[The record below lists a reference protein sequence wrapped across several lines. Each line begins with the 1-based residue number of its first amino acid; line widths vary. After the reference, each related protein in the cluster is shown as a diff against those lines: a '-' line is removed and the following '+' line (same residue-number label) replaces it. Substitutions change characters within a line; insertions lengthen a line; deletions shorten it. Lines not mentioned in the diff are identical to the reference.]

1 MIKYKCDIS
10 IQNHAVPHTS
20 EAISEMKETLEDHEE
35 RITTL
40 ENGGGLLPPKEPSER
55 YLYVDGGNLI
65 ARVVDD
71 GEESVT
77 ASEAFTVALA
87 AFDDTGLEY
96 ADSQQ
101 QVSFAVGDA
110 LSKEIQIPE
119 EGNLY
124 IVSVSPRSY
133 DGMDWIWE
141 EPPAHEEPVD
151 PEPQEPVDP
160 GEEE

>member
-1 MIKYKCDIS
+1 MTKYKCDIS

-35 RITTL
+35 RITIL
-40 ENGGGLLPPKEPSER
+40 ENGGELPPQPKEMGER
-55 YLYVDGGNLI
+55 YLYISDANLI

-77 ASEAFTVALA
+77 ASEAFTVTLA
-87 AFDDTGLEY
+87 AFSDTGLEY

-101 QVSFAVGDA
+101 QVSFAVGDE
-110 LSKEIQIPE
+110 LSKEIEEPE

-124 IVSVSPRSY
+124 VTSVSPSSY
-133 DGMDWIWE
+133 DGIDWTWDAPQYI
-141 EPPAHEEPVD
+141 EPVD
-151 PEPQEPVDP
+151 PDPQEPEP
-160 GEEE
+160 EEEE

>member
-1 MIKYKCDIS
+1 
-10 IQNHAVPHTS
+10 
-20 EAISEMKETLEDHEE
+20 MKETLEDHEE

-40 ENGGGLLPPKEPSER
+40 ENGGELLPPKEPSKR

-77 ASEAFTVALA
+77 ASEAFTVTLA

-141 EPPAHEEPVD
+141 EPPAHEGPVD